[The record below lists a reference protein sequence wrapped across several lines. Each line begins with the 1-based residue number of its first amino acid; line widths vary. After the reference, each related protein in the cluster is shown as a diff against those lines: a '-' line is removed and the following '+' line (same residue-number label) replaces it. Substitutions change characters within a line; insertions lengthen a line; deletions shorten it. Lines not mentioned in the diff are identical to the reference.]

1 MGFLQLIESNR
12 ENQAIAIHSTLFLQL
27 LNFVP
32 RRQFE
37 RLAEKHHTGRR
48 FRSASR
54 WSQLVAMMMAQLT
67 GRTSL
72 RDVESNLIAQSHKLP
87 GLGASPL
94 PRSTLARVNEA
105 KPYTLYEEL
114 FGVLLGRCQ
123 SLAPG
128 HGFRFKNK
136 LYSLD
141 ASTIDLCLEVFPW
154 AHFRKTKS
162 AVKLHVGVDHSGFL
176 PEFVTITEGK
186 VSDITVGRTLAFPK
200 SSIVAFDRG
209 YTDYR
214 WYYRLDCRGVY
225 FVSRLKKKAR
235 YRVVERYEVNT
246 DQGVTSDQLIEFT
259 GPQVHKKC
267 PIRLRRIGYRDAE
280 TGKHYVFITN
290 HFKLSAKTIANIY
303 KARWQIELFFKWIK
317 QNLKIKAFLG
327 TSKNAVMTQIWI
339 ALCTYLLLALIK
351 FRSKLGH
358 TMQQILRLLQ
368 LNLFDQRELIALLKG
383 DPSVSGVGQ

>member
-1 MGFLQLIESNR
+1 MAN
-12 ENQAIAIHSTLFLQL
+12 HCTLFSQL

-37 RLAEKHHTGRR
+37 QLAEQHHAGRG
-48 FRSASR
+48 FRQTSR
-54 WSQLVAMMMAQLT
+54 WSQFVAMLMAQLT
-67 GRTSL
+67 GRVSL
-72 RDVESNLIAQSHKLP
+72 RDVESNLVAQSHKLP
-87 GLGASPL
+87 SLGSSPIA
-94 PRSTLARVNEA
+94 RSSLARLNKT
-105 KPYTLYEEL
+105 KPYTLYEAL

-128 HGFRFKNK
+128 HDFRFKNK

-141 ASTIDLCLEVFPW
+141 ASTIDLCLEAFPW
-154 AHFRKTKS
+154 AQFRKTKG
-162 AVKLHVGVDHSGFL
+162 AVKLHVGVDHGGFL

-186 VSDITVGRTLAFPK
+186 VSDITVGRTLAFAA
-200 SSIVAFDRG
+200 SSIVVFDRG

-214 WYYRLDCRGVY
+214 WYYQLDEQGVY
-225 FVSRLKKKAR
+225 FVSRLKTNAR
-235 YRVVERYEVNT
+235 YRIIERREVAR
-246 DQGVTSDQLIEFT
+246 DQGITSDQVIEFA

-267 PIRLRRIGYRDAE
+267 PIQLRRIGYRDSE

-339 ALCTYLLLALIK
+339 ALCAYLLLAFIK
-351 FRSKLGH
+351 FRSRLGH
-358 TMQQILRLLQ
+358 SMQPILRLLQ
-368 LNLFDQRELIALLKG
+368 LNLFDRRNLIELLKATLRTVFG
-383 DPSVSGVGQ
+383 SKVAV